1 MRSFLLGLLLVS
13 VMVFSLS
20 AIRSTLPVHAAAS
33 TPTLSINPSSQP
45 LLSPGST
52 VTISGLNFSG
62 DAGLTHVAFDV
73 VDIFAE
79 YERLK
84 KAGVKFHTEPQV
96 VGTFRA
102 TYGRDADGNI
112 FELQEVM
119 DPKHPVSLSNL
130 VPNLAKA

>member
-1 MRSFLLGLLLVS
+1 MELKKSATRTALLRAGNTHVEIFEY
-13 VMVFSLS
+13 V
-20 AIRSTLPVHAAAS
+20 
-33 TPTLSINPSSQP
+33 NPKGKDNEP
-45 LLSPGST
+45 NRPAC
-52 VTISGLNFSG
+52 

-96 VGTFRA
+96 VGMFRA

-119 DPKHPVSLSNL
+119 DPNHPVSLTNL
-130 VPNLAKA
+130 IPGLAKG